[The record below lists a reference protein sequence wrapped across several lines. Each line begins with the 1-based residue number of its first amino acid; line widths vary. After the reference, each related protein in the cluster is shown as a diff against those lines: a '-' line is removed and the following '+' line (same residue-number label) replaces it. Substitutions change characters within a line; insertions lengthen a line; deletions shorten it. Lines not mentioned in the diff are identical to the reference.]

1 MEEIRGQRARARSP
15 QQKMQASSASG
26 ERKLPVSSYPRKIKL
41 RNDQIQAAMEN
52 LGELMEQATLRPHIE
67 DGQPAGISITG
78 AIFRRM
84 RLRNGDVITG
94 VNGNSIGSVEDA
106 AKVFEE
112 LSSGSNIQ
120 LQIKRRGR
128 EQTLD
133 YSIE

>member
-1 MEEIRGQRARARSP
+1 
-15 QQKMQASSASG
+15 
-26 ERKLPVSSYPRKIKL
+26 
-41 RNDQIQAAMEN
+41 MEN
-52 LGELMEQATLRPHIE
+52 LGELMQQATLRPHIE
-67 DGQPAGISITG
+67 AGQPAGISITG
-78 AIFRRM
+78 IKPNAIFRRM

-94 VNGNSIGSVEDA
+94 VNGNSIGSVEEA
-106 AKVFEE
+106 ARVFEE